1 MQIYKI
7 TNKVNGKIYI
17 GKDEASNP
25 SYYGSGKLI
34 RRAMKLYGKDSFEK
48 EIVEEVERRE
58 LLCEREIYWI
68 SFYSSTDRK
77 TGYNI
82 AKGGDGRDTLTNHP
96 DLTAIRNKISNTLT
110 GRIFTEEHLANLKKN
125 HPKLTMEEK
134 NMDKAAWLVSIRES
148 HAKRRGK
155 LLEEIVGEDR
165 AKKIKEHL
173 KEKRQE
179 RAESFET
186 PVAQYSKEGELLQTY
201 KSQVEAS
208 KATGIR
214 QGDISNCIKGRQKVA
229 KGFIW
234 KSI

>member
-1 MQIYKI
+1 MQIYKV
-7 TNKVNGKIYI
+7 TNKVNSKIYI

-34 RRAMKLYGKDSFEK
+34 RRAIQLYGKDSFEK
-48 EIVEEVERRE
+48 EIIEEVEERE
-58 LLCEREIYWI
+58 LLCEKEIYWI
-68 SFYSSTDRK
+68 SFYNSTDRK
-77 TGYNI
+77 IGYNI
-82 AKGGDGRDTLTNHP
+82 TKGGDGGDTLSNHP
-96 DLTAIRNKISNTLT
+96 DLSAIRKKISNTT
-110 GRIFTEEHLANLKKN
+110 IGRTFTEEHLANLKKN

-134 NMDKAAWLVSIRES
+134 NMDKTAWLISLRES

-155 LLEEIVGEDR
+155 TLEEIVGEGK
-165 AKKIKEHL
+165 AKEIKKHL

-179 RAESFET
+179 RAELFET

-208 KATGIR
+208 KVTGIR